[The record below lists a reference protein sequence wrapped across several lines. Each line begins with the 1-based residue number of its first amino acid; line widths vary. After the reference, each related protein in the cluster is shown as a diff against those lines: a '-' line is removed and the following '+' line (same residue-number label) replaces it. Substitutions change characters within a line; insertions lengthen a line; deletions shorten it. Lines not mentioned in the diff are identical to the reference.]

1 MLLQRGCLLLTGCLL
16 LLLLKF
22 LLLCPMFSRHCSG
35 QPLQKYDD
43 SVLITDVSICKVRL
57 VFDLFQ
63 QEEIHIYIYISIKGC
78 MFIHV
83 WVVLN

>member
-16 LLLLKF
+16 LLFLKF